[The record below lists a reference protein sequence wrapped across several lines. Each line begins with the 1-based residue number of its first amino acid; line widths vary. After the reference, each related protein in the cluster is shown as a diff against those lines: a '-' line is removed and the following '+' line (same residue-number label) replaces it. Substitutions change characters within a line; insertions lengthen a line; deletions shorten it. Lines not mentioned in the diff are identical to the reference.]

1 MSASEASN
9 LVPDETFKDVWE
21 ELMGRDLMM
30 MKYTSDSCP
39 VIFRNLPP
47 LDADF
52 CTDHDQ
58 DCAEIGDYAVISY
71 VGYFSKKGDVP
82 IHDMKQLKQDLE
94 TSGSHLIKFIQA
106 RDWII
111 KLGSGNVV
119 PALEMAT
126 RFLVK
131 GESAIVKCH
140 SKYAY
145 SNGRVNSCLQDDCHQ
160 DLPANTTSILFQ
172 ITLREII
179 PLGNAFK
186 PEFRLKLGIHLKV
199 MGNDAYKYEW
209 IPTDQG
215 GHGKINALKL
225 YGDASQ
231 ELTSLMKDDKI
242 ITSDNMNEEIKLQCI
257 KNLVDCF
264 NNIASVHL
272 RAKDY
277 GKAKEAATEAI
288 KIDPD
293 NVKALCKAAKAS
305 LMMANYEE
313 CKAVLDVLQNL
324 DETNKDVLRLRKEF
338 YQSRRI
344 HKKKE
349 KALFSK
355 MMAHIAQA
363 SETKTISKETNTIVI
378 QSAVHAEQDAKHT
391 VTKCKQSPLSG
402 TIPIILL
409 LIGSIITCL
418 YLKYVSDATV
428 NMQTDL

>member
-9 LVPDETFKDVWE
+9 DVPDETFQDSWE

-47 LDADF
+47 LDTDL

-71 VGYFSKKGDVP
+71 VGYFSKNGEIP
-82 IHDMKQLKQDLE
+82 IHDMEQLKGDLE

-106 RDWII
+106 SDWII

-119 PALEMAT
+119 PALEMAA

-131 GESAIVKCH
+131 GESAMVKCH

-145 SNGRVNSCLQDDCHQ
+145 SNGRVNSCHQDDCHP

-186 PEFRLKLGIHLKV
+186 PEFRLKLGTHLKV

-215 GHGKINALKL
+215 GNGKINALKL

-231 ELTSLMKDDKI
+231 ELMSLMKDDKI
-242 ITSDNMNEEIKLQCI
+242 VATDKMNEEMKLQCI

-305 LMMANYEE
+305 LMMANFEE

-324 DETNKDVLRLRKEF
+324 DGTNKDVLRLRKEF
-338 YQSRRI
+338 YHSRRI

-363 SETKTISKETNTIVI
+363 SETKTISKETNTSVI
-378 QSAVHAEQDAKHT
+378 QSAAHVNQDEKHT

-402 TIPIILL
+402 TIPIIVL
-409 LIGSIITCL
+409 LIGSIIMWL
-418 YLKYVSDATV
+418 YLKYVSDETI
-428 NMQTDL
+428 NMHTDL